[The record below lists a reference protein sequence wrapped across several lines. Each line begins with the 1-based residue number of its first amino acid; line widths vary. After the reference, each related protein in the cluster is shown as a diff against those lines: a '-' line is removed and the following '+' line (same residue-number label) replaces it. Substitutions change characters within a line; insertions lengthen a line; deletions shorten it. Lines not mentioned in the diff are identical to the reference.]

1 MRCYLSGPISHW
13 PRLNRPAFDEAQ
25 AALEAAGYEVVNP
38 FDVAGDETD
47 WARCMELDLA
57 ALKTCDIMAQL
68 DYWPLSRGARV
79 ENSKAH
85 RWHIPVAHWQ
95 VWVREARQRLVAL

>member
-1 MRCYLSGPISHW
+1 MNPVLFSSAKQDW
-13 PRLNRPAFDEAQ
+13 TTPRWLF
-25 AALEAAGYEVVNP
+25 
-38 FDVAGDETD
+38 
-47 WARCMELDLA
+47 
-57 ALKTCDIMAQL
+57 AQL